1 MTPKL
6 FDNSFGPL
14 VVLRVRDHSI
24 LTILPGMF
32 WTSVTLQCRW
42 RIISAS
48 QVPNQRRQSHG
59 TPRSNSSRSTS
70 RSTETS
76 DRIDVENALEESRL
90 SEQLADSESKFRV
103 LTELNPVGMYYLS
116 PDGNILYAND
126 MCK

>member
-1 MTPKL
+1 LK
-6 FDNSFGPL
+6 
-14 VVLRVRDHSI
+14 
-24 LTILPGMF
+24 
-32 WTSVTLQCRW
+32 CRW

-70 RSTETS
+70 RSTEIS
-76 DRIDVENALEESRL
+76 DRVDSENILEESRL

-126 MCK
+126 MCELSLNPICERVAKLHRVRDYRASSWT